1 MNFQE
6 RFPSDDDI
14 WSYSNPTVAQQN
26 AFKKYGKTA
35 ILYRSKAKNK
45 KYSILNPNGKI
56 VNFGQMGFYD
66 FTQHN
71 DPVRRILYLQR
82 SANIKGK
89 WKEDGYSANNLSR
102 NILW

>member
-45 KYSILNPNGKI
+45 KYSILHPNGKI
-56 VNFGQMGFYD
+56 VNFGDIRYED
-66 FTQHN
+66 FTSASSFLIESTETCSPSLKPKPLLLETN
-71 DPVRRILYLQR
+71 DWMFVPI
-82 SANIKGK
+82 
-89 WKEDGYSANNLSR
+89 
-102 NILW
+102 

>member
-45 KYSILNPNGKI
+45 KYSIIHPNGKI
-56 VNFGQMGFYD
+56 VNFGDIRYED
-66 FTQHN
+66 FTQHK
-71 DPVRRILYLQR
+71 DPVRRLNYLTR
-82 SANIKGK
+82 TAKMKGN

>member
-45 KYSILNPNGKI
+45 K
-56 VNFGQMGFYD
+56 
-66 FTQHN
+66 
-71 DPVRRILYLQR
+71 
-82 SANIKGK
+82 GK